1 MSLKSEGVYNATPPT
16 LVDGQSISAVPVDLN
31 ANPKVTMATSIAGE
45 DISNDVLKV
54 EERYSYNLVTSDTLI
69 KSGVG
74 FLHSITFSPNDATP
88 TAGTIIVYDNTAESG
103 TQIFNWSVAT
113 IAFIPFTVILDVS
126 FSVGCYV
133 GFTTTADVNVTVS
146 YR

>member
-1 MSLKSEGVYNATPPT
+1 MLRNASPIYNSSVPTVNNGDSAGLQADVNGNLKQTLATT
-16 LVDGQSISAVPVDLN
+16 
-31 ANPKVTMATSIAGE
+31 IAGE
-45 DISNDVLKV
+45 DIANDVLKV
-54 EERYSYNLVTSDTLI
+54 EERYSYQLVTSDTAI

-103 TQIFNWSVAT
+103 TQIFNWSVAAT
-113 IAFIPFTVILDVS
+113 AFIPFTVILDVT